1 MSEVKMAT
9 YFNPPQQPDFNS
21 GSIAQVWRD
30 WKEEFSIFMEATEAA
45 KKSDK
50 IKVNMLLNLIGI
62 KGRDIY
68 KTFRLTEAEKLKLEP
83 VITAFDKYVCPK
95 KNITMMR
102 FKFFTTNQKE
112 SQSMEDF
119 IKNVQLKSRDCE
131 FAEDEHINDSLIR
144 DQIICGMTD
153 KKMQEKLLRV
163 ADDTKLTL
171 EKVITACRAHEEAT
185 QNTQMLNNNTE
196 TACLSQIHY
205 REQKEQYSN
214 KENNNRRTCNRCGQ
228 SHQQGRCSAFGKKC
242 GFCNRP
248 NHFESMCFSKQ
259 NMRKTQSTPTNRDNR
274 YYNSGSNS
282 NQKQNTQY
290 RVKEINQTELNEEE
304 KVVQERFFVQTV
316 KKVNGINT
324 KKWNVELMV
333 NNDKPVTFNIDSGSD
348 VNIMSKQDYDKL
360 ENSPEIMPATIS
372 LVAYNQTPIET
383 YGMCKCPVKLKGETY
398 EVSLLIADHDNIVG
412 LETSEQMNLVK
423 RLYAIIDNTVQESY
437 KEVFGS
443 MGCLEMEA
451 HLYVKED
458 AIPVI
463 QPPRK
468 IPYMLQTKL
477 KEELER
483 MESLKVIDKVNEPT
497 DWVSSLAIIEKPD
510 GSLRVCLD
518 PKPLNK
524 AIKRQHYPL
533 PTTEDIF
540 SRMEGATIFSKL
552 DASAG
557 YWQIP
562 VDNESSKLL
571 TFNTPFGRYKFNRLP
586 FGVHVA
592 SEIFQK
598 EMERILDGIPGV
610 ANVQDDVIIWANNK
624 QEHDQRLKLV
634 LDRIL
639 DSGLRLNKQ
648 KCKFGVH
655 DIIFLGHR
663 ITDEGIF
670 PDPEKVSAINK
681 MKNPSNI
688 TELQRFLGMV
698 NYMAKFIPNMSE
710 ITAPLRTLLVKGSMF
725 QINEQQIKAIQ
736 ELKRIICMAPVL
748 TIYDSTKPIRIS
760 SDASGEGLGAVLEQ
774 QQGPD
779 WRPVAYASRSLTS
792 TEKRYAQIEKE
803 CLSIVFACSKFH
815 QYVYGR
821 EFTCE
826 NDHKP
831 LQQIFKKEIGKI
843 PARIQ
848 RMMMF
853 LIKYPDLTLQY
864 TPGTN
869 MKIADTL
876 SRSTDN
882 NQLINTESSPEIKDI
897 ECQVHMI
904 QSSIPMSNERL
915 KELKDET
922 AKDGT
927 MQRIMEYV
935 KKGWPKKRDEC
946 EQSTKPLWQSQGELT
961 IQDGLLYRG
970 EQLVIPLALRS
981 MMKRKIHEGHLGI
994 TKCQERARTYFYWPN
1009 INMEIENMVKA
1020 CSICQKYQK
1029 SQSKEEMIQ
1038 SNISKP
1044 WSQIGCDIFHYG
1056 IHHYLIVTDYFSSY
1070 PEVVEIST
1078 GQQHGT
1084 SRKVIETLKDICAR
1098 HGIPE
1103 KIISDGGPQFS
1114 SQEFEDFAKEWEFIH
1129 TPSSPEYPHGNAK
1142 VERSVQT
1149 VKTLIMKAFEEN
1161 QDPHKALLAYRTSPL
1176 YKNSLSPAEFLMGRK
1191 LRTPLNS
1198 HIIREDSLNPR
1209 VYYDSKYGNQH
1220 ATNLEELKIGD
1231 IVRVHENSKYK
1242 KWPRMAKVLEK
1253 LETAPRSYVVMT
1265 EDGSELRRNRVHLRK
1280 TMEKWNEN
1288 ILDGI
1293 NNEAEDE
1300 AFEQQ
1305 PPNQNI
1311 FNPADYRRF
1320 SNRPR
1325 STIQQYGYQSE

>member
-1 MSEVKMAT
+1 MAT
-9 YFNPPQQPDFNS
+9 YFNPPQQPDFDS

-30 WKEEFSIFMEATEAA
+30 WKEEFFIFLEATEAA
-45 KKSDK
+45 KKTDK
-50 IKVNMLLNLIGI
+50 IKVNMLLNLIGSR
-62 KGRDIY
+62 GRDIY
-68 KTFRLTEAEKLKLEP
+68 KTLNLSEGDKLKLDP
-83 VITAFDKYVCPK
+83 VIAAFDKYVCPK

-131 FAEDEHINDSLIR
+131 FAEDENINETLIR
-144 DQIICGMTD
+144 DRIICGMTD

-185 QNTQMLNNNTE
+185 QNTQMLNTE
-196 TACLSQIHY
+196 TAYLSQINY
-205 REQKEQYSN
+205 REQREQYNN
-214 KENNNRRTCNRCGQ
+214 KENSNRKTCSRCGQ
-228 SHQQGRCSAFGKKC
+228 THQASRCSAFGKRC
-242 GFCNRP
+242 GFCSRP
-248 NHFESMCFSKQ
+248 NHFESMCFTKQ
-259 NMRKTQSTPTNRDNR
+259 NMKKTQSTPTNRDNR
-274 YYNSGSNS
+274 YYDSGSSS

-290 RVKEINQTELNEEE
+290 RVKEINQTELKDEE
-304 KVVQERFFVQTV
+304 KVVQGGFFVNTV
-316 KKVNGINT
+316 KKVNGVNSKT
-324 KKWNVELMV
+324 WNVELLV
-333 NNDKPVTFNIDSGSD
+333 NNDKPITFKIDSGSD
-348 VNIMSKQDYDKL
+348 VNIISKQDYEKL
-360 ENSPEIMPATIS
+360 ENSPEIEPATIS

-412 LETSEQMNLVK
+412 LETSEQMKMVK
-423 RLYAIIDNTVQESY
+423 RLDSIIDNPIQDSH
-437 KEVFGS
+437 KGVFGS

-477 KEELER
+477 KDELER
-483 MESLKVIDKVNEPT
+483 MEVLGVINKVNEPT

-510 GSLRVCLD
+510 GNLRVCLD

-610 ANVQDDVIIWANNK
+610 ANVQDDVIIWANNTCD
-624 QEHDQRLKLV
+624 HDKRLKLV

-648 KCKFGVH
+648 KCKFGVK

-663 ITDEGIF
+663 ITDKGII

-681 MKNPSNI
+681 MKDPSNV
-688 TELQRFLGMV
+688 TELQRFLGLV
-698 NYMAKFIPNMSE
+698 NYMAKFIPNLAE
-710 ITAPLRTLLVKGSMF
+710 ITAPLRTLLVKGSNF
-725 QINEQQIKAIQ
+725 EIKEKQIKAIQ
-736 ELKRIICMAPVL
+736 ELKRVISTAPVL

-774 QQGPD
+774 QEGLD

-821 EFTCE
+821 QFTCE

-831 LQQIFKKEIGKI
+831 LQQIFKKEIGKV

-853 LIKYPDLTLQY
+853 LIKYPDLTLKY
-864 TPGTN
+864 TPGTH

-876 SRSTDN
+876 SRSTDEKQ
-882 NQLINTESSPEIKDI
+882 QLMNTESSPEIKDI

-904 QSSIPMSNERL
+904 QSCIPMSNERL
-915 KELKDET
+915 EELKDET
-922 AKDGT
+922 AKDCT
-927 MQRIMEYV
+927 MSV
-935 KKGWPKKRDEC
+935 KK
-946 EQSTKPLWQSQGELT
+946 
-961 IQDGLLYRG
+961 IQNPCGNH
-970 EQLVIPLALRS
+970 
-981 MMKRKIHEGHLGI
+981 K
-994 TKCQERARTYFYWPN
+994 
-1009 INMEIENMVKA
+1009 EN
-1020 CSICQKYQK
+1020 
-1029 SQSKEEMIQ
+1029 
-1038 SNISKP
+1038 
-1044 WSQIGCDIFHYG
+1044 
-1056 IHHYLIVTDYFSSY
+1056 
-1070 PEVVEIST
+1070 
-1078 GQQHGT
+1078 
-1084 SRKVIETLKDICAR
+1084 
-1098 HGIPE
+1098 
-1103 KIISDGGPQFS
+1103 
-1114 SQEFEDFAKEWEFIH
+1114 
-1129 TPSSPEYPHGNAK
+1129 
-1142 VERSVQT
+1142 
-1149 VKTLIMKAFEEN
+1149 
-1161 QDPHKALLAYRTSPL
+1161 
-1176 YKNSLSPAEFLMGRK
+1176 
-1191 LRTPLNS
+1191 
-1198 HIIREDSLNPR
+1198 
-1209 VYYDSKYGNQH
+1209 
-1220 ATNLEELKIGD
+1220 
-1231 IVRVHENSKYK
+1231 
-1242 KWPRMAKVLEK
+1242 
-1253 LETAPRSYVVMT
+1253 
-1265 EDGSELRRNRVHLRK
+1265 
-1280 TMEKWNEN
+1280 
-1288 ILDGI
+1288 
-1293 NNEAEDE
+1293 
-1300 AFEQQ
+1300 
-1305 PPNQNI
+1305 
-1311 FNPADYRRF
+1311 
-1320 SNRPR
+1320 
-1325 STIQQYGYQSE
+1325 